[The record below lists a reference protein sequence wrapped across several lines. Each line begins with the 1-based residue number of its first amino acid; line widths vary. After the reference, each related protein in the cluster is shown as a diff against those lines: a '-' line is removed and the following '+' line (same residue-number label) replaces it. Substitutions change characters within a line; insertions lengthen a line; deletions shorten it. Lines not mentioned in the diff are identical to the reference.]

1 MSSINEI
8 KVHSAQNV
16 KLPEVEKLVL
26 QQVPVYV
33 IRGNSEP
40 VLHLELIFQAGRVH
54 AVHPSVASATAA
66 MLNEGTQ
73 TRSSAEIA
81 EDVEF
86 FGSTIRCNAGTDALS
101 ISVYS
106 LSKHFEN
113 TLLIVADIL
122 TDAVFPDPE
131 LSLYKQNREQKLEI
145 SLQQNEFLATA
156 ALMKTVYGSHVY
168 GYSATRE
175 DILGLNKAVLSDHYK
190 LLGTGNLSAFVCGDI
205 DEGHLKSLE
214 NMLSHLP
221 VGTKPTPC
229 ANPELM
235 TAVVQEIDGPQH
247 MQSAIRLGQQAIMRT
262 HKDYAGLFFLNTLLG
277 GYFGSRLMKNIREDK
292 GLTYGISSS
301 LETLVQG
308 SVLVISTEASAEN
321 RGTVLQEI
329 KNEIRDLLDTSVT
342 DIECTMVRNYLMG
355 NMMMQLD
362 GPFRSMDVI
371 KTHVLEQVPFDHFDI
386 FIDSVKSVSPAD
398 LQLLANKYLDWDS
411 LHKVVLY

>member
-16 KLPEVEKLVL
+16 KLPEVEEYALHE
-26 QQVPVYV
+26 VPVYV
-33 IRGNSEP
+33 LRGNSEP
-40 VLHLELIFQAGRVH
+40 VLHLEFIFHAGRVH
-54 AVHPSVASATAA
+54 ASHPSVASATAA

-73 TRSSAEIA
+73 SRTSAAIA

-86 FGSTIRCNAGTDALS
+86 YGSTIRCNAGTDALS

-106 LSKHFEN
+106 LSKHFEK
-113 TLLIVADIL
+113 TLRIVEDIL

-131 LSLYKQNREQKLEI
+131 LSLYKENREQKLEI

-156 ALMKTVYGSHVY
+156 ALMKSVYRSHVY
-168 GYSATRE
+168 GYSASRE
-175 DILGLNKAVLSDHYK
+175 DILGLNRDVLSDHYQ
-190 LLGTGNLSAFVCGDI
+190 LLGTGNLSAFICGDV

-214 NMLSHLP
+214 NMLSRMSIGRKP
-221 VGTKPTPC
+221 VICATPALMAGTS
-229 ANPELM
+229 
-235 TAVVQEIDGPQH
+235 QDIDGPQH

-262 HKDYAGLFFLNTLLG
+262 HEDFAGLFFLNTLLG

-308 SVLVISTEASAEN
+308 SVFVISTEASVEN
-321 RGTVLQEI
+321 RDRVLQEI
-329 KNEIRDLLDTSVT
+329 KNEMRDLRDTPVS
-342 DIECTMVRNYLMG
+342 DAECTMVRNYLMG

-371 KTHVLEQVPFDHFDI
+371 KTYILEHVPFGQFDK
-386 FIDSVKSVSPAD
+386 FIDSINAVTPAEM
-398 LQLLANKYLDWDS
+398 QSLANKYLDWDS
-411 LHKVVLY
+411 LHRVIVS